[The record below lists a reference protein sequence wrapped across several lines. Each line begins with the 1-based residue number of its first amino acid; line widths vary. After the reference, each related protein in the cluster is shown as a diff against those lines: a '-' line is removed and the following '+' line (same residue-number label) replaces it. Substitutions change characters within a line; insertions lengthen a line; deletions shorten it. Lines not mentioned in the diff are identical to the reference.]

1 MDPRVEKIV
10 LQLHMESDDVRVIG
24 ISGIGGIGKTTIAK
38 VLYNQ
43 LSCEFEYMSFI
54 ENVKENI
61 ETRGLIYLQTQLLCD
76 ILEEGENQNIS
87 SVGQGAS
94 MIKKILQSKRVLIIL
109 DDVDD
114 SDQLE
119 YLVGNRC
126 WLGKG
131 SRVII
136 TTRYKHL
143 LTVQEVDDSYEVEEL
158 DFDQSRKLLIW
169 HAFKN
174 SPPMQKYMDLL
185 DRLLCYCEGLPLALK
200 VLGSLLIKKAVPQWE
215 SQLDKWEREPEQKIY
230 KVLKVS
236 FDDLDHTQKQIFLD
250 IACFLKGEDQDVVSR
265 ILDSC
270 NLYAKSGIG
279 VLCDRSL
286 ITISHNKIDMHHLI
300 QRMGWEIV
308 RKEFPDEPQKWSRL
322 WDPDDIYHALTVNEV
337 CRCQKHNLISTSLKH
352 SKYHTISFLF
362 EKLHIHMI

>member
-1 MDPRVEKIV
+1 MYFIIDRYESRHIKEITNIVFRRLNHKKLVVDTNLVDMDPRVEKTV

-61 ETRGLIYLQTQLLCD
+61 ETRGFIYLQTQLLCD

-158 DFDQSRKLLIW
+158 DFEQSHNLLIW

-200 VLGSLLIKKAVPQWE
+200 VLGSLLIKKAYLNGKGNWINGKE
-215 SQLDKWEREPEQKIY
+215 NLNRRSTWC
-230 KVLKVS
+230 LK
-236 FDDLDHTQKQIFLD
+236 Q
-250 IACFLKGEDQDVVSR
+250 
-265 ILDSC
+265 
-270 NLYAKSGIG
+270 
-279 VLCDRSL
+279 
-286 ITISHNKIDMHHLI
+286 
-300 QRMGWEIV
+300 
-308 RKEFPDEPQKWSRL
+308 
-322 WDPDDIYHALTVNEV
+322 AL
-337 CRCQKHNLISTSLKH
+337 
-352 SKYHTISFLF
+352 
-362 EKLHIHMI
+362 MI